1 MSDVLMRFEE
11 HGSPVTRR
19 LRDDVVQ
26 DGRDDWVALLSDVVS
41 ILMGAFSD
49 SQRREM
55 AHQVANVRITERCYA
70 AFGLIERLHWAV
82 HVGSG

>member
-1 MSDVLMRFEE
+1 MRFEE
-11 HGSPVTRR
+11 HGSLVTRR

-49 SQRREM
+49 AQRREM
-55 AHQVANVRITERCYA
+55 LHQIATSGLQNA
-70 AFGLIERLHWAV
+70 AKQHLASSSGGFGP
-82 HVGSG
+82 